1 METDKSGSIVSL
13 SSDGTIVAIGAILN
27 DGGGNDSGHV
37 RVYQYANNT
46 WTQLGQ
52 DIDGEAILDKSG
64 SSVSLSSDGTI
75 VAIGAYGNDGN
86 GSGAGHVRV
95 YQYNGT
101 TWTQLGEDIDGEAG
115 EDNSG
120 LSVSLSSDGTILAIG
135 APYNDGNGDKSGH
148 VRVYQY
154 ANNTW
159 TQLGLD
165 IDGEAAGDYSGSSN
179 NISLSGDGTILAIG
193 AVANDGN
200 ADYSGHVRI
209 YQWNGTDTWTQ
220 LGSDIDGESIYDY
233 SGWSVS
239 LSNDGTILAI
249 GAPYNDGNDEDRGHV
264 RIYKIADIGEPPPP
278 DTGNPVITLN
288 GSNPTNV
295 NVGETYTELA
305 TASDNNDGDITSDI
319 VITGSVNT
327 SVSGS
332 YTLTYNV
339 KDAADNSA
347 IEVTRTVIVKIP
359 GALIENLQVPTTFTI
374 KDDYIYIFNGLTK
387 KIVRYDMDGNLDNSN
402 LVQLTK
408 NATDMIFDSQNNLI
422 VSEENG
428 DILKIANV
436 WKQGTPSD
444 NSNYK

>member
-1 METDKSGSIVSL
+1 M
-13 SSDGTIVAIGAILN
+13 
-27 DGGGNDSGHV
+27 
-37 RVYQYANNT
+37 
-46 WTQLGQ
+46 
-52 DIDGEAILDKSG
+52 
-64 SSVSLSSDGTI
+64 
-75 VAIGAYGNDGN
+75 
-86 GSGAGHVRV
+86 
-95 YQYNGT
+95 
-101 TWTQLGEDIDGEAG
+101 
-115 EDNSG
+115 
-120 LSVSLSSDGTILAIG
+120 
-135 APYNDGNGDKSGH
+135 
-148 VRVYQY
+148 
-154 ANNTW
+154 
-159 TQLGLD
+159 
-165 IDGEAAGDYSGSSN
+165 
-179 NISLSGDGTILAIG
+179 
-193 AVANDGN
+193 
-200 ADYSGHVRI
+200 
-209 YQWNGTDTWTQ
+209 
-220 LGSDIDGESIYDY
+220 
-233 SGWSVS
+233 
-239 LSNDGTILAI
+239 
-249 GAPYNDGNDEDRGHV
+249 
-264 RIYKIADIGEPPPP
+264 
-278 DTGNPVITLN
+278 ITLN